1 MAVQLCVGDDLAR
14 SADFCRILSV
24 VWAATTRSLG
34 AGPVRWPAAVGSAE
48 TFKPVGELREGPTM
62 NSFCAESPRD

>member
-1 MAVQLCVGDDLAR
+1 MWVMTWPAR
-14 SADFCRILSV
+14 QTFAEFSV